1 MNVTNNYIRDA
12 DLNQFYPADDPFLRQ
27 LAEKASVRIGDP
39 AVTLNTSQDAV
50 DLTKLALYNNVIL
63 CGLSSAFPSPSSP
76 LCTRLLLTRTPPP
89 ALDDSGS
96 MNRNGRIP
104 ALKAL
109 LARVSK
115 ITTEL
120 DTDGID
126 IRFLNFTN
134 DAGFNNLRTTADI
147 QNAVAQVAFRG
158 DTRIGTT
165 LRKKILEPL
174 VYAKIRTKS
183 LQRPVLVT
191 IITDGEVWGCAG
203 RYLRRGGL
211 CVN

>member
-1 MNVTNNYIRDA
+1 
-12 DLNQFYPADDPFLRQ
+12 
-27 LAEKASVRIGDP
+27 
-39 AVTLNTSQDAV
+39 
-50 DLTKLALYNNVIL
+50 
-63 CGLSSAFPSPSSP
+63 
-76 LCTRLLLTRTPPP
+76 
-89 ALDDSGS
+89 

-126 IRFLNFTN
+126 IRFLNSTN

-191 IITDGEVWGCAG
+191 IITDGEVWGCAR
-203 RYLRRGGL
+203 RYLRGGGL
-211 CVN
+211 CAN